1 MKGRVCAVAVVCVAV
16 GAVAVGLTAGIAG
29 GVTRTRANTK
39 TARVALGS
47 ATVRKVNQVLAEMD
61 RRRVERYDRKLA
73 SFGTRHTLSSQDD
86 PHRGVGAARDWI
98 TARFKQFAAKAGGRM
113 TVVQQSFITPPGPR
127 VPAPTRVTNVVATL
141 RGTQRASAG
150 RTYVVSG
157 HYDSRCTDPLN
168 AACDAPGADD
178 DASGVSA
185 VLEMAR
191 VMSKRKWDATIV
203 FMAVA
208 GEEQGLLGSTYFAE
222 QAKQQN
228 MDIEGMFTNDIVG
241 SSLGQNGV
249 RDRRHVRLFAQ
260 STPNDET
267 AQEADDRRT
276 TGGENDSPPRQLARY
291 AKDAAQSTATGMR
304 VRIVYKR
311 DRYLRGG
318 DHIPFL
324 DRRYPAARF
333 TEVNEDYRHQHQD
346 VRVQDGVQ
354 YGDLLRFVDFAYI
367 TRVAKVNAA
376 TLAGLASAPAT
387 PKDVRIHTG
396 QLSNDTDLE
405 WAPNTEP
412 DLAGYEIVYRD
423 TVAPYWTHVI
433 RARKTTTRKHI
444 VGITKDNVLFA
455 VRAVDR
461 SGNRSPAAFPRPMQ

>member
-1 MKGRVCAVAVVCVAV
+1 MKGTGWAVWIVCLAL
-16 GAVAVGLTAGIAG
+16 GAVAVAFTAGSAG
-29 GVTRTRANTK
+29 GVTRAKTK

-47 ATVRKVNQVLAEMD
+47 RTVRKVNRVLAEMD

-113 TVVQQSFITPPGPR
+113 TVVRQSFITPPGPR

-141 RGTQRASAG
+141 HGTQRASAG

-157 HYDSRCTDPLN
+157 HYDTRCTDPLN

-191 VMSKRKWDATIV
+191 VMSKRSWDATIV

-228 MDIEGMFTNDIVG
+228 MDIEGMFTNDIIG
-241 SSLGQNGV
+241 SSLGQNGL
-249 RDRRHVRLFAQ
+249 RDRHHVRLFAQ

-267 AQEADDRRT
+267 PQEAEDRRT

-291 AKDAAQSTATGMR
+291 AKDAAESTTTGMK

-318 DHIPFL
+318 DHVPFL

-333 TEVNEDYRHQHQD
+333 TEVNEDYRHQHQN
-346 VRVQDGVQ
+346 VRMEGGVQ
-354 YGDLLRFVDFAYI
+354 FGDLPRFVDFAYI
-367 TRVAKVNAA
+367 ARVARVNAA
-376 TLAGLASAPAT
+376 TLAGLAGAPAT
-387 PKDVRIHTG
+387 PKDVRVHTS

-405 WAPNTEP
+405 WAANTEP
-412 DLAGYEIVYRD
+412 DLARYEIVYRD
-423 TVAPYWTHVI
+423 TVSPYWTHVI
-433 RARKTTTRKHI
+433 RVRRTTTHRLVI
-444 VGITKDNVLFA
+444 GITKDNFLFG

-461 SGNRSPAAFPRPMQ
+461 AGNRSPAAFPRPVP

>member
-1 MKGRVCAVAVVCVAV
+1 MKGTGWAVWIVCLAC
-16 GAVAVGLTAGIAG
+16 GAVAVTLAG
-29 GVTRTRANTK
+29 GSASAVTKAKTN
-39 TARVALGS
+39 TARVAFGP
-47 ATVRKVNQVLAEMD
+47 ATVRKVDGMLAEID

-86 PHRGVGAARDWI
+86 PNRGIGAARDWI

-141 RGTQRASAG
+141 RGTQPESVG

-191 VMSKRKWDATIV
+191 VMSKRSWDATIV

-208 GEEQGLLGSTYFAE
+208 GEEQGLIGSTYFAE

-228 MDIEGMFTNDIVG
+228 MDIEGMFTNDIIG
-241 SSLGQNGV
+241 SSLGQNGL
-249 RDRRHVRLFAQ
+249 RDRHHVRLFAQ

-267 AQEADDRRT
+267 KQEAEDRRT

-346 VRVQDGVQ
+346 VRVEDGVQ
-354 YGDLLRFVDFAYI
+354 YGDLPKFVDFTYTA
-367 TRVAKVNAA
+367 RVARVNAA
-376 TLAGLASAPAT
+376 SLAGLASAPAP
-387 PKDVRIHTG
+387 PKGVRIHTG
-396 QLSNDTDLE
+396 ELSNDTDLE
-405 WAPNTEP
+405 WE
-412 DLAGYEIVYRD
+412 
-423 TVAPYWTHVI
+423 
-433 RARKTTTRKHI
+433 
-444 VGITKDNVLFA
+444 
-455 VRAVDR
+455 
-461 SGNRSPAAFPRPMQ
+461 

>member
-1 MKGRVCAVAVVCVAV
+1 MKSRVCAVAVVGVTL
-16 GAVAVGLTAGIAG
+16 GAVAVGFTAGSAG
-29 GVTRTRANTK
+29 GVTRSKTK
-39 TARVALGS
+39 TARVAMGP
-47 ATVRKVNQVLAEMD
+47 ATVRKVNRALAEIS

-86 PHRGVGAARDWI
+86 PNRGIGAARDWI

-141 RGTQRASAG
+141 RGTQPASAG

-157 HYDSRCTDPLN
+157 HYDTRCTDPVN

-191 VMSKRKWDATIV
+191 VLSKRRWDATIV

-228 MDIEGMFTNDIVG
+228 MDIEGMFTNDIIG

-260 STPNDET
+260 GPPFDET
-267 AQEADDRRT
+267 PQEAAERRI
-276 TGGENDSPPRQLARY
+276 TGSENDSPPRQLARY

-304 VRIVYKR
+304 VRIIYKR

-346 VRVQDGVQ
+346 VRVEDGVQ
-354 YGDLLRFVDFAYI
+354 YGDLPRFVDFDYT

-376 TLAGLASAPAT
+376 SLAALASAPAT
-387 PKDVRIHTG
+387 PKDVRVHTG

-405 WAPNTEP
+405 WNANPEP

-423 TVAPYWTHVI
+423 TVSPYWTHVI
-433 RARKTTTRKHI
+433 RVGRVTRKLV
-444 VGITKDNVLFA
+444 VGVTKDNVLFG

-461 SGNRSPAAFPRPMQ
+461 DGNRSPVSFPRPVP

>member
-1 MKGRVCAVAVVCVAV
+1 MKSRVCAVAVVGVTL
-16 GAVAVGLTAGIAG
+16 GAVAVGLTAGGAG
-29 GVTRTRANTK
+29 GVTRSRTRP
-39 TARVALGS
+39 ARVALGP
-47 ATVRKVNQVLAEMD
+47 ATVRKVNRALAEIS

-141 RGTQRASAG
+141 HGTQRASAG

-157 HYDSRCTDPLN
+157 HYDTRCTDPVN

-191 VMSKRKWDATIV
+191 VMSKRSWDATIV

-208 GEEQGLLGSTYFAE
+208 GEEQGLLGSTYFAD

-241 SSLGQNGV
+241 SSLGQNGL
-249 RDRRHVRLFAQ
+249 RDRNHIRLFAQ

-267 AQEADDRRT
+267 TQEAAERRT

-291 AKDAAQSTATGMR
+291 AKDAAESTATGMG
-304 VRIVYKR
+304 VRIIYKR

-346 VRVQDGVQ
+346 VREENGVQ
-354 YGDLLRFVDFAYI
+354 YGDLPKFVDFGYI
-367 TRVAKVNAA
+367 ARVAKVNAA
-376 TLAGLASAPAT
+376 ALAGLASAPAT
-387 PKDVRIHTG
+387 PKDVRVHTSE
-396 QLSNDTDLE
+396 LSNDTDLE

-412 DLAGYEIVYRD
+412 DLARYEIVYRD
-423 TVAPYWTHVI
+423 TTAPYWTHVI
-433 RARKTTTRKHI
+433 RTGRTTTRRQVI
-444 VGITKDNVLFA
+444 GITKDNVLFG

-461 SGNRSPAAFPRPMQ
+461 HGNRSPAAFPRPVP

>member
-1 MKGRVCAVAVVCVAV
+1 MKSRVCAVAVVGVTL
-16 GAVAVGLTAGIAG
+16 GAVAVGLTAGSAG
-29 GVTRTRANTK
+29 GVTRSKTK
-39 TARVALGS
+39 TARVALGP
-47 ATVRKVNQVLAEMD
+47 ATVRKVNRALAEIN

-86 PHRGVGAARDWI
+86 PNRGIGAARDWI

-113 TVVQQSFITPPGPR
+113 TVVQQSFITPAGPR
-127 VPAPTRVTNVVATL
+127 GPAPTRVTNVVATL
-141 RGTQRASAG
+141 RGTQPASAG
-150 RTYVVSG
+150 GTYVVSG
-157 HYDSRCTDPLN
+157 HYDTRCTDPLN

-191 VMSKRKWDATIV
+191 VMSKRSWDATIV

-208 GEEQGLLGSTYFAE
+208 GEEQGLLGSTYFAD

-241 SSLGQNGV
+241 SSLGLNGV
-249 RDRRHVRLFAQ
+249 RDRRHVRLYAQ

-267 AQEADDRRT
+267 EQEAAERRI

-291 AKDAAQSTATGMR
+291 AKDAAESTATGMG
-304 VRIVYKR
+304 VRIIYKR

-318 DHIPFL
+318 DHLPFL

-346 VRVQDGVQ
+346 VRVEDGVQ
-354 YGDLLRFVDFAYI
+354 FGDLPRFVDFNYI
-367 TRVAKVNAA
+367 SRVARVNAA
-376 TLAGLASAPAT
+376 ALAGLASAPAT
-387 PKDVRIHTG
+387 PKDVRVHTSE
-396 QLSNDTDLE
+396 LSNDTDLE
-405 WAPNTEP
+405 WAANTEP
-412 DLAGYEIVYRD
+412 DLANYEIVYRD
-423 TVAPYWTHVI
+423 TTAPYWTHVI
-433 RARKTTTRKHI
+433 RTGRTTTRRHVI
-444 VGITKDNVLFA
+444 GITKDNVMFG

-461 SGNRSPAAFPRPMQ
+461 DGNRSPVAFPRPVP

>member
-1 MKGRVCAVAVVCVAV
+1 MNGRICALAVVCTAV
-16 GAVAVGLTAGIAG
+16 GAIAFSLNGSTAS
-29 GVTRTRANTK
+29 GVTKASTK
-39 TARVALGS
+39 TARVAFGPT
-47 ATVRKVNQVLAEMD
+47 TVRKVDRMLSEID

-86 PHRGVGAARDWI
+86 PNRGVGAARDWL
-98 TARFKQFAAKAGGRM
+98 TARLKQFAAKSGGRM
-113 TVVQQSFITPPGPR
+113 TVEQQSFITPVGPR

-141 RGTQRASAG
+141 RGTQPESAG

-157 HYDSRCTDPLN
+157 HYDTRCTDPVN
-168 AACDAPGADD
+168 STCDAPGADD

-191 VMSKRKWDATIV
+191 VMSKRSWDATIV

-208 GEEQGLLGSTYFAE
+208 GEEQGLLGSTYFAD
-222 QAKQQN
+222 QAKRQN

-267 AQEADDRRT
+267 PQEAAERRT
-276 TGGENDSPPRQLARY
+276 TGGENDSAPRQLARY
-291 AKDAAQSTATGMR
+291 AKDAAESTATGMR
-304 VRIVYKR
+304 VRIIYKR

-346 VRVQDGVQ
+346 VRVEDGVQ
-354 YGDLLRFVDFAYI
+354 YGDLPKFVDFAYT
-367 TRVAKVNAA
+367 TRVARVNAA
-376 TLAGLASAPAT
+376 ALAGLASAPAT
-387 PKDVRIHTG
+387 PKGVRIHTG
-396 QLSNDTDLE
+396 ELSNDTDLE
-405 WAPNTEP
+405 WQPNTES
-412 DLAGYEIVYRD
+412 DLARYEIVYRD
-423 TVAPYWTHVI
+423 TTAPYWTHVV
-433 RARKTTTRKHI
+433 RTGRTTTRRHVI
-444 VGITKDNVLFA
+444 GITKDNVMFG

-461 SGNRSPAAFPRPMQ
+461 DGNRSPAAFPRPVE

>member
-1 MKGRVCAVAVVCVAV
+1 MKSRVCAVAVVGVTL
-16 GAVAVGLTAGIAG
+16 GALAVGLTAGSAG
-29 GVTRTRANTK
+29 GRTRANTK
-39 TARVALGS
+39 TARVALGP
-47 ATVRKVNQVLAEMD
+47 ATVRKVNRALAEFN

-73 SFGTRHTLSSQDD
+73 SFGTRHTLSSQND

-141 RGTQRASAG
+141 RGTQPASAG

-157 HYDSRCTDPLN
+157 HYDTRCTDPLN
-168 AACDAPGADD
+168 ATCDAPGADD

-191 VMSKRKWDATIV
+191 VLSKRRWDATIV
-203 FMAVA
+203 FVAVA

-222 QAKQQN
+222 QGKQEN

-241 SSLGQNGV
+241 SSLGQNGL

-260 STPNDET
+260 STPNEQT
-267 AQEADDRRT
+267 AQEAADRRT
-276 TGGENDSPPRQLARY
+276 TGGDTEPPPRQLSCY
-291 AKDAAQSTATGMR
+291 AKDAAQSTATRMR

-311 DRYLRGG
+311 DRYLRDG

-346 VRVQDGVQ
+346 VRVENGVQ
-354 YGDLLRFVDFAYI
+354 FGDLLQFVDFGYTA
-367 TRVAKVNAA
+367 RVARVNAA
-376 TLAGLASAPAT
+376 TLAALASAPAA

-396 QLSNDTDLE
+396 ELSIDTDLE
-405 WAPNTEP
+405 WNANSE
-412 DLAGYEIVYRD
+412 
-423 TVAPYWTHVI
+423 
-433 RARKTTTRKHI
+433 
-444 VGITKDNVLFA
+444 
-455 VRAVDR
+455 
-461 SGNRSPAAFPRPMQ
+461 

>member
-1 MKGRVCAVAVVCVAV
+1 MKGRIWVAAAVCV
-16 GAVAVGLTAGIAG
+16 GLAACVVPLTSGTAS
-29 GVTRTRANTK
+29 GVTKAKTA
-39 TARVALGS
+39 TARVALGPG
-47 ATVRKVNQVLAEMD
+47 TVGKVNRMLAQIQ
-61 RRRVERYDRKLA
+61 RRRVERYDRRLA

-86 PHRGVGAARDWI
+86 PNRGIGAARDWI

-113 TVVQQSFITPPGPR
+113 TVFQQRFITPPGPR
-127 VPAPTRVTNVVATL
+127 VPAPTPVTNVVATL
-141 RGTQRASAG
+141 RGTQPASAG

-157 HYDSRCTDPLN
+157 HYDTRCTDPLN

-191 VMSKRKWDATIV
+191 VLSKRRWDATIV

-208 GEEQGLLGSTYFAE
+208 GEEQGLLGSTYFAD
-222 QAKQQN
+222 QAKQEN

-241 SSLGQNGV
+241 SSLGQNGL

-267 AQEADDRRT
+267 AQEAADRRT
-276 TGGENDSPPRQLARY
+276 TGAENDSPPRQIARY
-291 AKDAAQSTATGMR
+291 AKDAARSTATGMR

-346 VRVQDGVQ
+346 VRVENGVQ
-354 YGDLLRFVDFAYI
+354 FGDLIQFVDFGYV

-376 TLAGLASAPAT
+376 TLAGLASAPGT
-387 PKDVRIHTG
+387 MRGVRIHTG
-396 QLSNDTDLE
+396 QLSVDTDLE
-405 WAPNTEP
+405 WDPSPEA

-423 TVAPYWTHVI
+423 TIQPYWTHTI
-433 RARKTTTRKHI
+433 RVPKDTTRYVVK
-444 VGITKDNVLFA
+444 GITKDNYLFG
-455 VRAVDR
+455 VRAVDAD
-461 SGNRSPAAFPRPMQ
+461 GNRSPVAFPRPVQ

>member
-1 MKGRVCAVAVVCVAV
+1 MKGSVWAIAATCAALAIVAVP
-16 GAVAVGLTAGIAG
+16 
-29 GVTRTRANTK
+29 
-39 TARVALGS
+39 ALGRDPGHAARAKPS
-47 ATVRKVNQVLAEMD
+47 RVHTALGPATTRKVNRMLREVD
-61 RRRVERYDRKLA
+61 RRRVRRNIIKLA

-98 TARFKQFAAKAGGRM
+98 TSRFKYYAAASGGRM
-113 TVVQQSFITPPGPR
+113 SVMQQSFITPPGPR
-127 VPAPTRVTNVVATL
+127 VPQPTRVTNVVATL
-141 RGTQRASAG
+141 RGTQPQSAA

-157 HYDSRCTDPLN
+157 HYDTRCTDVMN
-168 AACDAPGADD
+168 STCDAPGADD
-178 DASGVSA
+178 DASGVAA

-191 VMSKRKWDATIV
+191 VMSKRRWDATIV

-208 GEEQGLLGSTYFAE
+208 GEEQGLLGSTYFAD
-222 QAKQQN
+222 QAKRSN

-241 SSLGQNGV
+241 SSHGQNGV
-249 RDRRHVRLFAQ
+249 RRPHTVRLFAQ
-260 STPNDET
+260 GPPFDET
-267 AQEADDRRT
+267 PQEAADRRT
-276 TGGENDSPPRQLARY
+276 TGSENDSPPRQLARY
-291 AKDAAQSTATGMR
+291 AKDAAESTATGMR
-304 VRIVYKR
+304 VRIIYKR

-354 YGDLLRFVDFAYI
+354 YGDLPRFVDYGYTA
-367 TRVAKVNAA
+367 RVAKVNAA

-387 PKDVRIHTG
+387 PKDVRVHTG

-405 WAPNTEP
+405 WSPNTEP

-423 TVAPYWTHVI
+423 TVAPYWTHAI
-433 RARKTTTRKHI
+433 RVGRVTRKVV
-444 VGITKDNVLFA
+444 VGITKDNFMFG

-461 SGNRSPAAFPRPMQ
+461 AGNRSPVAFPRPVS